1 MPLEEQNIELQS
13 EEVQEILGT
22 PPNVLIR
29 WGISV
34 IALAVLVLLLFSYL
48 IEYPS
53 IIKGTAV
60 ISTKKP
66 PVILIAPVSG
76 KIEQVFVQNFD
87 SVSINTPILLL
98 ENTANYNDV
107 LYVDS
112 ALKYLDAIKNN
123 TQTFSFNTAL
133 QLGEIQMEYNQFLNA
148 LNKQQFNDVNKIEEN
163 KMGEIKVQE
172 AQYTYQKEKLKAQI
186 ALMKQELAMLEKNVY
201 RDYDLYS
208 KGAISQQ
215 QYNES
220 QQALLQKQQMAE
232 SLQQSLY
239 TVEIALSNLSSQ
251 LYDNQYALSTK
262 SNEELMS
269 YQNVRNALL
278 AKIAWWKQQYL
289 IVSPING
296 SISFI
301 NNLYENQFV
310 NANEPIVS
318 VIPPQNEMLAMVQVP
333 LEGAGKIGKGQK
345 VRFNLTNYPAAEF
358 GYINGEIKSLS
369 LIPNKDNFYY
379 AEVIL
384 PNGLYTSSKKELNF
398 TPNLQASAEIITQKE
413 RLINKIFIR
422 FKELKDKIS

>member
-215 QYNES
+215 QYNE
-220 QQALLQKQQMAE
+220 KP
-232 SLQQSLY
+232 
-239 TVEIALSNLSSQ
+239 T
-251 LYDNQYALSTK
+251 STFAK
-262 SNEELMS
+262 TTNGRKFTTIFIHR
-269 YQNVRNALL
+269 RN
-278 AKIAWWKQQYL
+278 
-289 IVSPING
+289 
-296 SISFI
+296 SFI
-301 NNLYENQFV
+301 
-310 NANEPIVS
+310 
-318 VIPPQNEMLAMVQVP
+318 
-333 LEGAGKIGKGQK
+333 
-345 VRFNLTNYPAAEF
+345 
-358 GYINGEIKSLS
+358 
-369 LIPNKDNFYY
+369 
-379 AEVIL
+379 
-384 PNGLYTSSKKELNF
+384 
-398 TPNLQASAEIITQKE
+398 
-413 RLINKIFIR
+413 
-422 FKELKDKIS
+422 

>member
-1 MPLEEQNIELQS
+1 
-13 EEVQEILGT
+13 
-22 PPNVLIR
+22 
-29 WGISV
+29 
-34 IALAVLVLLLFSYL
+34 
-48 IEYPS
+48 
-53 IIKGTAV
+53 
-60 ISTKKP
+60 
-66 PVILIAPVSG
+66 
-76 KIEQVFVQNFD
+76 
-87 SVSINTPILLL
+87 
-98 ENTANYNDV
+98 
-107 LYVDS
+107 
-112 ALKYLDAIKNN
+112 
-123 TQTFSFNTAL
+123 
-133 QLGEIQMEYNQFLNA
+133 
-148 LNKQQFNDVNKIEEN
+148 
-163 KMGEIKVQE
+163 
-172 AQYTYQKEKLKAQI
+172 
-186 ALMKQELAMLEKNVY
+186 
-201 RDYDLYS
+201 
-208 KGAISQQ
+208 
-215 QYNES
+215 
-220 QQALLQKQQMAE
+220 MAE